1 MANDKNNIEETGLDQ
16 LNSSLTSAGEKLANN
31 KKIIFWSVGAILV
44 VGCFVLSYL
53 FIYKNPRTNSAWE
66 AYAKV
71 ETTAAG
77 NDSIAAAEYKKVA
90 DKYSTTPGGNVAALD
105 AGSHLYALGKYEEAA
120 KYLRKFDSDDEVLM
134 ANALI
139 LTGDCYANL
148 KKYNEAIEFFK
159 KGIAEADGNGQIVP
173 RALMKMAV
181 VHDELKQYDQALNCY
196 NRISA
201 EYPDFQPGNGLSI
214 EAYAAREEARLG
226 K

>member
-1 MANDKNNIEETGLDQ
+1 MANDKQNTEETGLDQ

-31 KKIIFWSVGAILV
+31 KKIIFWSVGAILL

-90 DKYSTTPGGNVAALD
+90 DKYSSTPGGNVAALD
-105 AGSHLYALGKYEEAA
+105 AGSHLYNLGKYEEAA
-120 KYLRKFDSDDEVLM
+120 KYLKKFESDDDVLM

-139 LTGDCYANL
+139 LTGDCYTNL
-148 KKYNEAIEFFK
+148 KKYNEAIEYFK
-159 KGIAEADGNGQIVP
+159 KGVSEADGNGQIVP

-181 VHDELKQYDQALNCY
+181 VYDELKQYDQALNCY
-196 NRISA
+196 NRIAS
-201 EYPDFQPGNGLSI
+201 EYPEFQPGNGLSI